1 MKHIRPYDKLEEL
14 SEYLQEFFDKYKIAD
29 GNLSWDKSKRQAGAR
44 WYIVDGQRDDNYNKN
59 VESPHIL
66 IQNYNKDDIR
76 INFEGTN
83 IFESLFDRQRPECKI
98 PYIEKRMDCQVVVTA
113 LDVDYNEINPS
124 RIVWG
129 QVVWAIKISLRPTL
143 SMYKKALSLAVT
155 HEEKKE
161 WIKFILFSTTVNKN
175 IKTLLS
181 PYSDI
186 VRQLKNENEKLK
198 WGLYPGK
205 NNI

>member
-1 MKHIRPYDKLEEL
+1 MI
-14 SEYLQEFFDKYKIAD
+14 I
-29 GNLSWDKSKRQAGAR
+29 
-44 WYIVDGQRDDNYNKN
+44 IIKN